1 MLNQVAWPTLA
12 RAHDPHAPD
21 LQEATID
28 LIDAFRIVRRRWV
41 LIVGILILAISA
53 GVVYLVVTPTR
64 YTASSLLLFDTR
76 QTPPFQSQSY
86 PNSVADSAYVDS
98 QLEILKSESIARSVI
113 RTQNLLSDP
122 DFASQ
127 GSGVLNIVGMAV
139 NSLLGAGTGEASREF
154 DQWRRAIARFQA
166 NLTIKRIGST
176 YIIQV
181 GYQSPDANKAAL
193 ISNAVT
199 HAYIIGQLGSKLQA
213 ARYADAW
220 LQERI
225 GTLKT
230 QAQNAERAVAE
241 YKAKTNV
248 VDPAAR
254 PPNEQQL
261 SDLSSER
268 RVALKD
274 LESSAQTYRA
284 LYETFLQRV
293 SEVTQQQSFPAAESR
308 VVSEAS
314 ALLVKRDPKA
324 LLVLGAASLLGFVC
338 GIGAA
343 FAREHLK
350 TGFRTSGDVEKQV
363 GVDCLGIL
371 PAVKPAHA
379 PAAVLP
385 NDHRARSSSGDLLVP
400 PVAGRYR
407 FVVGEPFSHFAETIR
422 SLKVAADLA
431 DSRRPNKIV
440 GVTSAR
446 PREGKSVVAANL
458 AEMIALSGC
467 RVLLIDCN
475 LRNTELTRQFAP
487 EANAGLM
494 DVLSGHAAVKDIKWV
509 DPISNLDFLPAPPA
523 VKNLTSHNPNMN
535 EDLQPATLCRR
546 SQLTPTE
553 LQKLLQ
559 SVEDR
564 YDYVILDLPRLTVT
578 DVKATAHLINFFILV
593 IEWGC
598 TSRQAVIDALKTS
611 RFVSTKLLGAV
622 LNKANPREFKKLE
635 S

>member
-1 MLNQVAWPTLA
+1 MLNHVAWPTLA
-12 RAHDPHAPD
+12 KSRD
-21 LQEATID
+21 LHVAVPQEATID
-28 LIDAFRIVRRRWV
+28 LIDVFRLVRRRWD
-41 LIVGILILAISA
+41 LIVSFLVLAVSA
-53 GVVYLVVTPTR
+53 SVIYLVVTPTR
-64 YTASSLLLFDTR
+64 YTASALLLFDTR
-76 QTPPFQSQSY
+76 QSPPFQSQSY

-113 RTQNLLSDP
+113 RTLNLLSDP

-127 GSGVLNIVGMAV
+127 GSGVLNIVGTVFNA
-139 NSLLGAGTGEASREF
+139 LFGADTGDASREY
-154 DQWRRAIARFQA
+154 DQWRRAIARFQS
-166 NLTIKRIGST
+166 NLTIKRIGTT

-181 GYQSPDANKAAL
+181 GYQAPDAKNAAL

-199 HAYIIGQLGSKLQA
+199 QAYIIGQLGSKLQA
-213 ARYADAW
+213 ARYADTW

-230 QAQNAERAVAE
+230 QAQNAERAVVE

-248 VDPAAR
+248 ADLAAR

-268 RVALKD
+268 RVVLKD

-324 LLVLGAASLLGFVC
+324 LLVLGAATLFGLVC

-343 FAREHLK
+343 FAREHLN
-350 TGFRTSGDVEKQV
+350 TGFRSSGDVEKEV
-363 GVDCLGIL
+363 HVDCLGIL
-371 PAVKPAHA
+371 PVVKPAHA

-385 NDHRARSSSGDLLVP
+385 NHHRARSSSSHLLIP
-400 PVAGRYR
+400 PVAGRCR
-407 FVVGEPFSHFAETIR
+407 FVVDEPFSRFAETIR

-431 DSRRPNKIV
+431 DSRRPNKVV

-446 PREGKSVVAANL
+446 CHEGKSVVAANL
-458 AEMIALSGC
+458 AQMIALSGC
-467 RVLLIDCN
+467 RALLIDCN
-475 LRNTELTRQFAP
+475 LRNTDLTRQLAP
-487 EANAGLM
+487 EANAGLI
-494 DVLSGHAAVKDIKWV
+494 DVLSGHAAAKDIIWV
-509 DPISNLDFLPAPPA
+509 DPISNVHFLPAMKTPG
-523 VKNLTSHNPNMN
+523 SRDPNTN
-535 EDLQPATLCRR
+535 EDFQPATLCQRT
-546 SQLTPTE
+546 QLTSTG

-564 YDYVILDLPRLTVT
+564 YDYVILDLPSLTVA
-578 DVKATAHLINFFILV
+578 DVKATAQLINYFILV
-593 IEWGC
+593 IEWGR
-598 TSRQAVIDALKTS
+598 TSRQAVIDALNAS
-611 RFVSTKLLGAV
+611 PFVSKKLLGAV
-622 LNKANPREFKKLE
+622 LNKANPRELKKLE